1 MGYLQPLRTSLP
13 SFLPSPLHW
22 VRRSIRARALERAGF
37 VLRRQTGSHAIYR
50 HPSGRTAN
58 VPMHTGDIPA
68 GTLRSILRM
77 ADLPP
82 EQLRELL

>member
-1 MGYLQPLRTSLP
+1 MPRDLP
-13 SFLPSPLHW
+13 VVTVLE
-22 VRRSIRARALERAGF
+22 RARALERAGF

-82 EQLRELL
+82 EQFRELL